1 MGGRLSYGISVPTY
15 DVETRVRVKAS
26 AIKST
31 SWGNVLG
38 VMDLPR
44 DGFDLRLALEQM
56 CCRAMLLGLPTLS
69 LQFSQ
74 HICINAAANLTS
86 NRETRARSTAKVKC
100 MCPCS
105 EHRNWSMFGN
115 ETRYVCF
122 KKNCIM
128 VALFRKLPV
137 FSYFRFESIHQAIKA
152 SRNSYLQ

>member
-56 CCRAMLLGLPTLS
+56 CCRAMLLGLPTQS

-74 HICINAAANLTS
+74 HICINA
-86 NRETRARSTAKVKC
+86 
-100 MCPCS
+100 
-105 EHRNWSMFGN
+105 
-115 ETRYVCF
+115 
-122 KKNCIM
+122 
-128 VALFRKLPV
+128 VAC
-137 FSYFRFESIHQAIKA
+137 
-152 SRNSYLQ
+152 